1 VDKLRLLT
9 PGPTPLP
16 ENVRLALGRDM
27 IHHRKQDFKDIMIR
41 VQSGLQYLFK
51 TKQPVMTLTS
61 SGSGAMHAAVTN
73 LFSPGEKV
81 LVVEA
86 GKFGQRWS
94 EISQAHGLDV
104 VALPLGWGQAVKPR
118 DVENALSR
126 YPDIKGVL
134 VQASETSTGAM
145 HPVEDI
151 AGLCRLQDKII
162 VVDGI
167 SAVGISPCPMDDWG
181 IDCLLT
187 GSQKGM
193 MLPPGLA
200 FIALSERALD
210 RARDV
215 RPGNFYFNLV
225 KEREKCLAGQTLF
238 TPAINLIVALDEC
251 LKIFQEQGLEKIF
264 KRQLAMTRMVR
275 KGVRCLGLELL
286 VSADYTW
293 GLTSIRVPPGIDG
306 VKLLDTASREYKV
319 LMAGGQDH
327 LKGKI
332 VRMGHMGHVDWSD
345 LMAGLYA
352 LRCSLLRQGGYSGS
366 RDYLEQAMA
375 AYEEVMDSRE

>member
-1 VDKLRLLT
+1 MDKLRLLT
-9 PGPTPLP
+9 PGPTQLP
-16 ENVRLALGRDM
+16 ENVRLALCRDM

-41 VQSGLQYLFK
+41 VQAGLQYLFK
-51 TKQPVMTLTS
+51 TKQPVITLTS

-73 LFSPGEKV
+73 LFCPGEKV

-94 EISQAHGLDV
+94 EISEAHGLDV
-104 VALPLGWGQAVKPR
+104 VALPLEWGQAVKPKE
-118 DVENALSR
+118 VENALSR
-126 YPDIKGVL
+126 FPDISGVL
-134 VQASETSTGAM
+134 VQASETSTGVM
-145 HPVEDI
+145 HPVQEI
-151 AGLCRLQDKII
+151 AGLCRLQDKLI

-167 SAVGISPCPMDDWG
+167 SAVGISPCPMDEWG

-200 FIALSERALD
+200 FISLSERAWNK
-210 RARDV
+210 ARDV
-215 RPGNFYFNLV
+215 KSKNFYFNLI

-238 TPAINLIVALDEC
+238 TPAINLIVALDVC
-251 LKIFQEQGLEKIF
+251 LKFFQEQGLENIF
-264 KRQLAMTRMVR
+264 KRQWAMTRMVR
-275 KGVRCLGLELL
+275 KGIECLGLEPL
-286 VSADYTW
+286 VLGNYTW
-293 GLTSIRVPPGIDG
+293 GLTSIRMPPGIDG
-306 VKLLDTASREYKV
+306 VKILDTAVREYKV

-352 LRCSLLRQGGYSGS
+352 LRCAMLRQGGYSGS
-366 RDYLEQAMA
+366 RDYLEQAMT
-375 AYEEVMDSRE
+375 AYEEVMGCKE